1 MVMIREVMDIME
13 KWAPS
18 SLAETWDNT
27 GLLVGESAS
36 EISHIIIAL
45 DVTEKTLRSAEKNG
59 PALVI
64 SHHPPI
70 FKPLYNFTSRNLS
83 AKLIKHALKHD
94 IALFAAHTNLDQVS
108 GGVSWSLAEILGL
121 NSISFLSSGTAGLVK
136 FITFVPPEYTDKIL
150 EAAGYAGAGVI
161 GEYSFC
167 SFTTAGT
174 GTYKPSENA
183 DPFEGKPG
191 ELSRSPENRIEMIV
205 PEPLISQVIE
215 AIHNVHPYEEM
226 AYDIIPLRGKHKAF
240 GYGAVGEFETPMNQ
254 GDFLDHITR
263 TLDIEALRTSSG
275 MDKPV
280 QKVAVMGGSGG
291 KFIETAVDSCADAF
305 VTGDLGYHDFMTY
318 NDDILL
324 VDASH
329 KATEL
334 PVLEKIRERFM
345 SSSISEHIAVSIDK
359 GQ

>member
-1 MVMIREVMDIME
+1 MVKIREVVDIIE

-27 GLLVGESAS
+27 GLLVGELES

-45 DVTEKTLRSAEKNG
+45 DLTKKTLEVAGKNC

-70 FKPLYNFTSRNLS
+70 FKPLYNFSSRNSS
-83 AKLIKHALKHD
+83 AKLIKYALKHD
-94 IALFAAHTNLDQVS
+94 IALYAAHTNLDQVS

-121 NSISFLSSGTAGLVK
+121 NTISFLSSGTAGLVK
-136 FITFVPPEYTDKIL
+136 FITFVPPEYTESIL
-150 EAAGYAGAGVI
+150 EAAASAGAGVI

-174 GTYKPSENA
+174 GTYKPSEYA
-183 DPFEGKPG
+183 DPFEGKAG
-191 ELSRSPENRIEMIV
+191 ELSRCPENRIEMII
-205 PEPLISQVIE
+205 PEPFISKVID
-215 AIHNVHPYEEM
+215 ATRKVHPYEDM

-240 GYGAVGEFETPMNQ
+240 GYGAVGEFENPMTQ
-254 GDFLDHITR
+254 GDFLDHLAS

-275 MDKPV
+275 LDKPV
-280 QKVAVMGGSGG
+280 KKVAVMGGSGG

-305 VTGDLGYHDFMTY
+305 VTGDIGYHDFMTY
-318 NDDILL
+318 NEDILL

-334 PVLEKIRERFM
+334 PVLEKIRERLI
-345 SSSISEHIAVSIDK
+345 SSSISEHIAVTIDK

>member
-1 MVMIREVMDIME
+1 
-13 KWAPS
+13 
-18 SLAETWDNT
+18 
-27 GLLVGESAS
+27 
-36 EISHIIIAL
+36 
-45 DVTEKTLRSAEKNG
+45 
-59 PALVI
+59 
-64 SHHPPI
+64 
-70 FKPLYNFTSRNLS
+70 
-83 AKLIKHALKHD
+83 
-94 IALFAAHTNLDQVS
+94 
-108 GGVSWSLAEILGL
+108 
-121 NSISFLSSGTAGLVK
+121 
-136 FITFVPPEYTDKIL
+136 
-150 EAAGYAGAGVI
+150 
-161 GEYSFC
+161 
-167 SFTTAGT
+167 
-174 GTYKPSENA
+174 
-183 DPFEGKPG
+183 
-191 ELSRSPENRIEMIV
+191 
-205 PEPLISQVIE
+205 
-215 AIHNVHPYEEM
+215 M

-240 GYGAVGEFETPMNQ
+240 GYGAVGEFEIPMNQ
-254 GDFLDHITR
+254 GDFLDHIAR

-334 PVLEKIRERFM
+334 PVLEKIREQFM